1 MDGTLMDSGEAH
13 FVSWKAAFEAN
24 GHPFTR
30 EHWNVLFGRTAND
43 FFDLVMPG
51 STSTERAA
59 VLAEKSRLFLGDA
72 VRSVQLCPGVRDL
85 FAVFAEQGIA
95 PYVVSSSSK
104 ANVEAMLHM
113 HGLDLPSVH
122 AADVKHGKP
131 APDMF
136 LLALERARDEGNDG
150 RALVLEDSLSGVRA
164 GVAAGLDTYGVLTG
178 GFPEQELVAAGAR
191 QVFPDAGGLA
201 QALQRG

>member
-1 MDGTLMDSGEAH
+1 MDSGEAH

-30 EHWNVLFGRTAND
+30 EQWNVLFGRTAGD
-43 FFDLVMPG
+43 FFGLVMPG
-51 STSTERAA
+51 ATPEERGI
-59 VLAEKSRLFLGDA
+59 VLAEKGRLFLGDA
-72 VRSVQLCPGVRDL
+72 VRRVPLCPGVREL

-122 AADVKHGKP
+122 AADVKYGKP
-131 APDMF
+131 APDVF
-136 LLALERARDEGNDG
+136 LLALERAKSDGNTG
-150 RALVLEDSLSGVRA
+150 RALVLEDSPSGVRA
-164 GVAAGLDTYGVLTG
+164 GVAAELDTYGVLTG

-191 QVFPDAGGLA
+191 QVFQDAGGLA
-201 QALQRG
+201 QALRRG